1 MFGRTVY
8 SLDEV
13 YGISRD
19 VPLNYIERESV
30 DGAFR
35 KNLRRGKHI
44 TIFGSSKQGK
54 TCLRKHCLNISE
66 YIVVQCSNKW
76 TLSDLNAHILKQ
88 AGYELTESKK
98 TSMNGKAKLI
108 ASIKSKF
115 LPVDAGIESSLET
128 GEGSET
134 VYRQLEL
141 D

>member
-66 YIVVQCSNKW
+66 YIRFLYKGIIINHNKNRAN
-76 TLSDLNAHILKQ
+76 LH
-88 AGYELTESKK
+88 
-98 TSMNGKAKLI
+98 
-108 ASIKSKF
+108 
-115 LPVDAGIESSLET
+115 
-128 GEGSET
+128 
-134 VYRQLEL
+134 
-141 D
+141 